1 MIHRNHFHRTVRLN
15 YTKIMPSGSEY
26 SQAEKQLMFNVISF
40 VESEKHGCI
49 IPLYNVNERLKTI
62 LGISMSSVEK
72 MKREFREEKERLDEE
87 RRKVEEEEEMKK
99 KTEKELVLR
108 LRHRSSSRA
117 ERRFSPIARSVE
129 QKIPTARE
137 PSKAA
142 QSGRSAI
149 VLSEQQQERI
159 R

>member
-1 MIHRNHFHRTVRLN
+1 
-15 YTKIMPSGSEY
+15 MPRGSEY
-26 SQAEKQLMFNVISF
+26 SQGEKQLIFNVISF
-40 VESEKHGCI
+40 VESEKYGCV

-62 LGISMSSVEK
+62 LGISMGSVEK

-99 KTEKELVLR
+99 KKDEELILR

-129 QKIPTARE
+129 QKIPIARE
-137 PSKAA
+137 PSKTI

-149 VLSEQQQERI
+149 VLSEQQREHI

>member
-1 MIHRNHFHRTVRLN
+1 
-15 YTKIMPSGSEY
+15 
-26 SQAEKQLMFNVISF
+26 MFNVISF
-40 VESEKHGCI
+40 VESEKRGSV
-49 IPLYNVNERLKTI
+49 IPLHSVNERLKAM

-72 MKREFREEKERLDEE
+72 MKREFREEKERFDEE
-87 RRKVEEEEEMKK
+87 RRKIEQEEEMKRK
-99 KTEKELVLR
+99 KEEELVLR

-117 ERRFSPIARSVE
+117 ERRFSPIARLVK

-137 PSKAA
+137 PSKAG

-149 VLSEQQQERI
+149 VLSEQQQDHI